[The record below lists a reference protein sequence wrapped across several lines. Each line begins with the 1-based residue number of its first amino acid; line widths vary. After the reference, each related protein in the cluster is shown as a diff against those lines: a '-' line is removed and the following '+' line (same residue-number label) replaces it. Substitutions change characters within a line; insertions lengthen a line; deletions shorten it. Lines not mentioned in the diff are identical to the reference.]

1 MSGDDALPPQAQP
14 PADFS
19 VGGHE
24 RHATWL
30 ELFFD
35 LVFVAAIT
43 AIGGQLAAQSTVTEA
58 ATHMLLFV
66 PIWWAWVGHT
76 VYANRFDRDD
86 RLHRVLTCAMM
97 FAAAGMLIQ
106 LDRIAETGGL
116 GFVLTYCGARLALL
130 LLYARERQPQ
140 ALRRLYLSGFGL
152 GAAIWLLSL
161 LVPPPARYGVWVVG
175 LAVDLATPWLGRAIL
190 QRSPLHVAHLP
201 ERMGLFT
208 LLLLGESIVAVVS
221 SLSHEAM
228 GIERIGIATAAFV
241 IAVSIWW
248 SYFAFVERTRFE
260 CRLGSGQPYIY
271 THLPVALG
279 LVSLAAGIKRAIHE
293 GASPALSELTLFLLG
308 LGATVWL
315 LAFLAIQLV
324 SYVGYPKGQVGLYG
338 VASLV
343 VVLIMGL
350 GSMLSPLVVF
360 GGLTAIFVIVAVMG
374 HREPTSPAGVAHEA
388 EASGG

>member
-1 MSGDDALPPQAQP
+1 MSGDDALSPQAQP
-14 PADFS
+14 SADFS

-86 RLHRVLTCAMM
+86 RLHRFLTCAMM

-106 LDRIAETGGL
+106 LDRIVETGGV
-116 GFVLTYCGARLALL
+116 GFVVAYFAARLALL

-140 ALRRLYLSGFGL
+140 ALRQLYLRGFGL
-152 GAAIWLLSL
+152 GAAVWLLSL
-161 LVPPPARYGVWVVG
+161 LVPPPARYGVWIIG

-221 SLSHEAM
+221 SLSHEAW
-228 GIERIGIATAAFV
+228 GIERVGIATMAFV

-293 GASPALSELTLFLLG
+293 GTSAALSELTLFLLG

-315 LAFLAIQLV
+315 LAFLAVQLV
-324 SYVGYPKGQVGLYG
+324 SYVVFPKGQVWLYT
-338 VASLV
+338 VASIV

-350 GSMLSPLVVF
+350 GSVLSPLVVF
-360 GGLTAIFVIVAVMG
+360 GGLTAIFLIVAGLG
-374 HREPTSPAGVAHEA
+374 HREPTFPMSAEGEAKAG
-388 EASGG
+388 

>member
-1 MSGDDALPPQAQP
+1 MAGDDALPPQATP

-19 VGGHE
+19 LGGHE

-43 AIGGQLAAQSTVTEA
+43 AIGGLLAAQSTLSEV

-86 RLHRVLTCAMM
+86 RLHRFLTCAMM

-106 LDRIAETGGL
+106 LDRIAESGGA
-116 GFVLTYCGARLALL
+116 GFVLAYVGARLALL
-130 LLYARERQPQ
+130 LLYAREREPQ
-140 ALRRLYLSGFGL
+140 ALRRLYLCGFGL

-161 LVPPPARYGVWVVG
+161 LVPPPARYGVWVLG
-175 LAVDLATPWLGRAIL
+175 LAVDLVTPWLGRGIL
-190 QRSPLHVAHLP
+190 QRSPLHVAHMP

-221 SLSHEAM
+221 SLSHEVW
-228 GIERIGIATAAFV
+228 GFERAGIATLAFV

-308 LGATVWL
+308 FGATVWL
-315 LAFLAIQLV
+315 LAFLAVQRV
-324 SYVGYPKGQVGLYG
+324 SYVVFPRAQAWLYT
-338 VASLV
+338 VAGLV
-343 VVLIMGL
+343 VVLIMAL

-360 GGLTAIFVIVAVMG
+360 AGLTAILVIVAVTG
-374 HREPTSPAGVAHEA
+374 HREPGVGNAVP
-388 EASGG
+388 GG